1 VTDLCAK
8 AFVNLGRKI
17 LPLCHNMIKTVLMK
31 KLIYFVLVAVAVV
44 FFGCS
49 NDNNAGSGNAAGQAG
64 TATAA
69 VLHYTCPNN
78 CAGSGGDVADVCPV
92 CGTAYV
98 HNAAFHANDPIDAS
112 TPVDPATLS
121 GGNSG
126 VPHYICS
133 AGCGGGGAAAGSCP
147 NCGAELAH
155 NQAFHNTPGSPA
167 APTMTAPAN
176 TTISPIFQNG
186 NATTT
191 MPSPV
196 PPPPSPAQNA
206 AGLFHYTCSAGCG
219 GGGGAAGSCPNC
231 GAALAHN
238 QAYHN

>member
-1 VTDLCAK
+1 
-8 AFVNLGRKI
+8 
-17 LPLCHNMIKTVLMK
+17 MIKIVLMK
-31 KLIYFVLVAVAVV
+31 QLIHFVLVAVAVLS
-44 FFGCS
+44 FGCS
-49 NDNNAGSGNAAGQAG
+49 NDRNTGSGNAAQAG

-112 TPVDPATLS
+112 TPVDPASLT
-121 GGNSG
+121 GGNPG

-133 AGCGGGGAAAGSCP
+133 AGCGGGGPAAGPCP

-186 NATTT
+186 SNATTT

-206 AGLFHYTCSAGCG
+206 AGVFHYTCSAGCG